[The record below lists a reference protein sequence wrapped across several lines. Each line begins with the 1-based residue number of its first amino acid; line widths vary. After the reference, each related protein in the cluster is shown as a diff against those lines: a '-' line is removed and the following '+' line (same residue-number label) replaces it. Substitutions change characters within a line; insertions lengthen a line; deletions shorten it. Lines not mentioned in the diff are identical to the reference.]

1 MSFLIEESKSMF
13 NPQQL
18 ENVVKKLVEVI
29 PPQMGQAPEAI
40 KTQMKA
46 ILQKALQDMDMVT
59 RDEFDT
65 QTAVLVKTR
74 AKLEALEKRLAEWEA
89 KQDTAPN

>member
-1 MSFLIEESKSMF
+1 MF